1 MISMIQDK
9 PERNELDFWLIVS
22 LCILLAVSLSM
33 IYSASLLRSQA
44 IYNDKYF
51 ILKSQV
57 LWMIVGLVA
66 LIIFSNVDY
75 RVYQRYSKFFILAAL
90 ILMVFVFL
98 PGLGHQVGK
107 AKRWIKVGFVGFQP
121 SELAKV
127 ALVIYMADLLTRKKE
142 IMHDFKESFLPAL
155 LVLGAFVVLLLL
167 QSNLG
172 TAVFFLLLAFVMFF
186 LAGMGIR
193 QMVAVFL
200 GILPVVIIAV
210 IKESYRLKRIFGYLD
225 PWAYPDTIGYNIIQS
240 WKSFYNGGLFGVG
253 LGQGIQKMWYLPAPH
268 TDFIFAVAGEEAGLL
283 GVLIILFLFGVILV
297 RGMSIAAHASDMF
310 SKLLAAGLTLMI
322 CLQAI
327 VNMSVV
333 TGLLPTTGLVLPFL
347 SYGGTALVINMTTIG
362 ILLNIHKQNV
372 ENRSPVT

>member
-1 MISMIQDK
+1 MISMIQDR
-9 PERNELDFWLIVS
+9 PEKNELDFWLIVS
-22 LCILLAVSLSM
+22 LFILLAVSLSM

-90 ILMVFVFL
+90 ILMVFVFI

-107 AKRWIKVGFVGFQP
+107 AKRWIKIGFVGFQP

-127 ALVIYMADLLTRKKE
+127 ALVIYMADLLTRKKD
-142 IMHDFKESFLPAL
+142 IMHEFKESFLPAL
-155 LVLGAFVVLLLL
+155 LVLGAFVILLLL

-172 TAVFFLLLAFVMFF
+172 TAVFFLMLAFVMLF
-186 LAGMGIR
+186 LAGIRFR

-200 GILPVVIIAV
+200 GVLPVIIIAV

-240 WKSFYNGGLFGVG
+240 WKSFYNGGFFGVG

-283 GVLIILFLFGVILV
+283 GVLIILVLFGVILV

-310 SKLLAAGLTLMI
+310 SKLLAAGLTLMV